1 MHWLSRTLTLLN
13 NLPIMRVLQRWL
25 FILLLCTTS
34 LAPAESVK
42 DGAATPGTSSMA
54 PVPLASEHHQAL
66 TRLEELDLL
75 SQGLIRKAGPGATPA
90 HNFRVETRMYRELLR
105 QTMLTDRQRPEEEQL
120 PQDLLIEMVRLSA
133 LLHAAADCKTGYVI
147 ICPPDLMSKLRAQ
160 QVKVSQ
166 ALLLA
171 RGKLE

>member
-13 NLPIMRVLQRWL
+13 NLPIIRILQRWL
-25 FILLLCTTS
+25 FFFLLCATS

-42 DGAATPGTSSMA
+42 DETATNGTSSMG
-54 PVPLASEHHQAL
+54 PVPLASEEQQAL

-75 SQGLIRKAGPGATPA
+75 SQGLIRKAGAGATPA
-90 HNFRVETRMYRELLR
+90 NNFRVETRMYRELLR
-105 QTMLTDRQRPEEEQL
+105 QTMLKDRQRPEADQL

-147 ICPPDLMSKLRAQ
+147 VCPPDLMSKLRSQ
-160 QVKVSQ
+160 QAKVTQ

>member
-1 MHWLSRTLTLLN
+1 M
-13 NLPIMRVLQRWL
+13 
-25 FILLLCTTS
+25 
-34 LAPAESVK
+34 
-42 DGAATPGTSSMA
+42 D
-54 PVPLASEHHQAL
+54 PVPLASEEHQAL

-75 SQGLIRKAGPGATPA
+75 SQGLIRKAGAGATPA

-105 QTMLTDRQRPEEEQL
+105 QTMLKDRKLPEADQL
-120 PQDLLIEMVRLSA
+120 PQDLLIKMVRLSA

-147 ICPPDLMSKLRAQ
+147 VCPPDLMSKLRSQ
-160 QVKVSQ
+160 QAKVSQ

>member
-1 MHWLSRTLTLLN
+1 M
-13 NLPIMRVLQRWL
+13 
-25 FILLLCTTS
+25 
-34 LAPAESVK
+34 
-42 DGAATPGTSSMA
+42 G
-54 PVPLASEHHQAL
+54 PVPLASEEQQAL

-75 SQGLIRKAGPGATPA
+75 SQGLIRKAGAGATPA
-90 HNFRVETRMYRELLR
+90 NNFRVETRMYRELLR
-105 QTMLTDRQRPEEEQL
+105 QTMLKDRQRPEADQL

-147 ICPPDLMSKLRAQ
+147 VCPPDLMLKLRSQ
-160 QVKVSQ
+160 QAKVTQ